1 MSPVFRCA
9 QVCARLYATIP
20 KHKSTYCNNRYFLC
34 FLTRVPKALL
44 TFPAGMHMKKKKTQA
59 FIWVP
64 KARCTIVSY
73 RLNFFV
79 SPLCVTSPLETRRF
93 LLLQARPLQC
103 TCTKSS
109 KCQSVTKQLGPATK
123 RGGIPLGYPTWL
135 RYIGWLQKRTAR
147 VGSRRKISSSI
158 RSLWQFDKAPCEHA
172 CTYVTRGAVAV
183 CLEEGCDSSSHVAV
197 RCWDWEADAQWQL
210 PPRSHRPAQSH
221 CRW

>member
-1 MSPVFRCA
+1 MYPRLCWLFLL
-9 QVCARLYATIP
+9 VCTW
-20 KHKSTYCNNRYFLC
+20 KKS
-34 FLTRVPKALL
+34 
-44 TFPAGMHMKKKKTQA
+44 QA

-64 KARCTIVSY
+64 KAPCTIVSY

-79 SPLCVTSPLETRRF
+79 SSLCVTSPLETRRF
-93 LLLQARPLQC
+93 LLLQARPLRSRAQC

-123 RGGIPLGYPTWL
+123 RGGIHLGYPTWPC
-135 RYIGWLQKRTAR
+135 YIGCLQKRTAR
-147 VGSRRKISSSI
+147 LGCKQKISSWI
-158 RSLWQFDKAPCEHA
+158 RCLWQFDKAPCEHA
-172 CTYVTRGAVAV
+172 CTYVTRGAVAL